1 MKHVDIV
8 NGSTKVYG
16 LIGHPIKHTL
26 SPIIHNT
33 LAKMLKYNM
42 IYVPFDVPSG
52 GLREALTGAYQLNI
66 QGMNVTVPY
75 KQEVIP
81 FLSKIEGYANQIGA
95 VNTLKRGKDGY
106 IGYNTDAEGLLQSL
120 IQNEIRISGK
130 NIMIIGAGGAA
141 RAAAMVT
148 ASQNPKQ
155 IYIVNRTKE
164 KAEELSKAVSSH
176 YDVPVQYGSLHSM
189 DNDFIVDLCIQ
200 TTSVGLL
207 PGNDQSPITD
217 EAFFSRVQAAVDLI
231 YNPSETLF
239 LKMAKKSGCKTVNGF
254 GMLFFQAIR
263 AFEIWNEITVPP
275 MYIDQLFEALKNEF
289 NL

>member
-1 MKHVDIV
+1 MNHVEII

-26 SPIIHNT
+26 SPVIHNT
-33 LAKMLKYNM
+33 LASMLKTNM
-42 IYVPFDVPSG
+42 IYVPFDVPPG
-52 GLREALTGAYQLNI
+52 GLREALLGAYQLNI

-81 FLSKIEGYANQIGA
+81 FLSKLEGYANQIGA
-95 VNTLKRGKDGY
+95 VNTLKRCKDGY
-106 IGYNTDAEGLLQSL
+106 VGYNTDGEGLLQSL
-120 IQNEIRISGK
+120 IQNEISISGK

-148 ASQNPKQ
+148 ASQNPRQ
-155 IYIVNRTKE
+155 IIIVNRTRE
-164 KAEELSKAVSSH
+164 KAEELANAVSYH
-176 YDVPVQYGSLHSM
+176 YHVTVQSGSLDSI
-189 DNDFIVDLCIQ
+189 DNTLPIDLCIQ
-200 TTSVGLL
+200 TTSVGLS
-207 PGNDQSPITD
+207 PMEEQSPITD
-217 EAFFSRVQAAVDLI
+217 EAFFSRVNAAVDLI

-239 LKMAKKSGCKTVNGF
+239 LKMAKNAGCKTVNGF
-254 GMLFFQAIR
+254 GMLFYQAVR

-275 MYIDQLFEALKNEF
+275 MYIEELFQILKNEL